1 VRRWILNLA
10 GIAATAT
17 ATVALVA
24 PAAANAEVT
33 PLSVIG
39 SGTAGSAAGQF
50 AQPTGLAID
59 SSGTIV
65 VADKYNN
72 RIAEYTPG
80 GAFIRAF
87 GWGVA
92 GGAGLQVCTTT
103 CVVGTNGGGAGE
115 LYSPTDVALD
125 SSGLIYVSDTYNNR
139 ISVFTQA
146 GTFVRTFG
154 WDVIGGAAP
163 GTGLQVCTTTCQQ
176 GTNNQAGAGAINK
189 ARAVDIGPDGN
200 VWVADQ
206 NNNRIDVFTP
216 AGGFVRTF
224 GWGVQDGTTMA
235 LQVCTSGCQ
244 AGLPGAKAGQLS
256 QPRNVSLD
264 ADTVYVAE
272 GQNHRISEF
281 TPAGAFIR
289 AFGWDVIGGAAPGT
303 GGQVCTAAGTGCQAG
318 TAGAGDGQFASTY
331 AVLSN
336 GAGLVYAA
344 DLNNN
349 RINVFTKA
357 GVFVK
362 TFGWGVQD
370 NALSFEVCA
379 FGCQTGT
386 LLPGVTTGLG
396 SGQLKHPEGLAF
408 DCKGGLWVGDQD
420 NFRIQR
426 FGEPGTPA
434 CVPPP
439 AAAGPT
445 GRRAA
450 ALKKCKK
457 KHSKHKRK
465 KCRKRAR
472 KLPV

>member
-1 VRRWILNLA
+1 VRKIFSRA
-10 GIAATAT
+10 VIAVIATA
-17 ATVALVA
+17 ALSA

-33 PLSVIG
+33 PLSIVG
-39 SGTAGSAAGQF
+39 PGTSGTAAGQF

-80 GAFIRAF
+80 GTFIRAF

-103 CVVGTNGGGAGE
+103 CVAGTNGGGAGE
-115 LYSPTDVALD
+115 LYAPTDVALD

-154 WDVIGGAAP
+154 WDVISGAAP
-163 GTGLQVCTTTCQQ
+163 GTGLQVCTATCQK
-176 GTNNQAGAGAINK
+176 GDDLQAGAGAIYK
-189 ARAVDIGPDGN
+189 ARGVDIGPDGN

-224 GWGVQDGTTMA
+224 GWSVQNATMA

-244 AGLPGAKAGQLS
+244 AGVGGAKAGQLS
-256 QPRNVSLD
+256 APRNVSLD

-272 GQNHRISEF
+272 GQNNRISEF

-289 AFGWDVIGGAAPGT
+289 AFGWDVIDTTPPGT
-303 GGQVCTAAGTGCQAG
+303 GAQVCTAVTGCQVG
-318 TAGAGDGQFASTY
+318 TLGTGAGQFNNAY

-344 DLNNN
+344 DVTNN

-357 GVFVK
+357 GAFVK
-362 TFGWGVQD
+362 TFGWGVS
-370 NALSFEVCA
+370 NAAPAFQVCTA
-379 FGCQTGT
+379 SCQAGSS
-386 LLPGVTTGLG
+386 GLG
-396 SGQLKHPEGLAF
+396 AGQMKNPEGLAL
-408 DCKGGLWVGDQD
+408 DCRGSLWVGDQD
-420 NFRIQR
+420 NFRLQR
-426 FGEPGTPA
+426 FGEPGTALAP
-434 CVPPP
+434 CPPP
-439 AAAGPT
+439 PTTTGPT
-445 GRRAA
+445 GKRAA

-457 KHSKHKRK
+457 KHSKKKRK
-465 KCRKRAR
+465 KCRKRAK